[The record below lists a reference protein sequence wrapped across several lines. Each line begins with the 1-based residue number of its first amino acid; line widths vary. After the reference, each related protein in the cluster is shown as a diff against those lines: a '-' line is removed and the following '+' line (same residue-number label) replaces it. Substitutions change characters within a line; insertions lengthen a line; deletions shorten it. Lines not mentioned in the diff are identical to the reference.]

1 MPASKDEAWAFTRR
15 AQDLQ
20 AGEKRSFTAAPPRR
34 KTTPAGAAA
43 IGSDRGQIRVHTRS
57 TRIRRRLAGPTV
69 RPARQPILPS
79 PPRASR
85 HRHQAAPPPST
96 TTKRSLHHHHQPTR
110 SGETAPSPPAQRPR
124 RPAHPQAPP
133 AAEGTQRLYT
143 AIHHCAQSRHK
154 PPPESSPQRQAQRT
168 ADAVRPSV
176 SRPRPARP
184 SSGPDW
190 ARAPRLRRLPRAPRA
205 GGRCSIHLL
214 GPPPAP
220 SHPRHRA
227 TATSPAPL
235 RHAARPRRPCAAS
248 PRGLEPV
255 LPPPELPPERPAHA
269 TPQPAGG
276 GEDLAAAEP
285 RGICPARGG
294 GDGRLPLAGVLSEVL
309 T

>member
-1 MPASKDEAWAFTRR
+1 MRQTTGEQTSHTTKGERPRQRLQGGSDEETPPLPASKDEAWAFTRR

-96 TTKRSLHHHHQPTR
+96 TTKRSLRHHHQPAQ

-133 AAEGTQRLYT
+133 AAE
-143 AIHHCAQSRHK
+143 
-154 PPPESSPQRQAQRT
+154 RQQNG
-168 ADAVRPSV
+168 
-176 SRPRPARP
+176 RPAAIAAAAATR
-184 SSGPDW
+184 
-190 ARAPRLRRLPRAPRA
+190 RATDLRRHHHSRVP
-205 GGRCSIHLL
+205 HQ
-214 GPPPAP
+214 PPT
-220 SHPRHRA
+220 SHPRGRADYGRRGGEGEAARA
-227 TATSPAPL
+227 TI
-235 RHAARPRRPCAAS
+235 RP
-248 PRGLEPV
+248 
-255 LPPPELPPERPAHA
+255 
-269 TPQPAGG
+269 Q
-276 GEDLAAAEP
+276 
-285 RGICPARGG
+285 
-294 GDGRLPLAGVLSEVL
+294 
-309 T
+309 